1 MRTGTGKE
9 RAQLGGAEKVVLLR
23 PGLPR
28 EVVGTRGERL
38 GQPVDERQPR
48 VHLDREPAIRRR
60 EEDPPPDPQRLADE
74 RLLPLAPADVLDHG
88 VRVDD
93 VERAVGKRERAGVAL
108 HVGDRRVPLPE
119 PGAVVEPER
128 RDPPRPRIALLE
140 EVVGRAAALAA
151 RLADRHLVDP
161 DVEHRR
167 RRVGPHQL
175 EEERELAPARAERD
189 RVGEPHDAGPYGW
202 ITTGVPSGR
211 RASALSV
218 RSVACRHPALAG
230 EPIDSDDDGRPWI
243 ARRSP
248 PFQPAGSRGWLP
260 DSTTMQ
266 QPRPQRLPGI
276 WSVTWNRPLGVGEPR
291 RSDRDAATKDDPP
304 SLAQRQQPL
313 GEVRLDAEGQPT
325 DVDRRGPRHPAD
337 DAVAEH
343 VALHREPVAAPL
355 DDPKAA
361 HRAERRLPRRD
372 GQRPAGRGT
381 ADRDLRARGRSRA
394 SAPGP
399 ARRGAGRRGER
410 GAHTAPATRSVSARA
425 RPVSGIAG
433 SRPSRR

>member
-1 MRTGTGKE
+1 MEREPHDEDEQRDAGQALAHVVATSVMPRFEIAHGHREE
-9 RAQLGGAEKVVLLR
+9 RAEVGRAEEVVLRR
-23 PGLPR
+23 PRLPR

-38 GQPVDERQPR
+38 RQPVDERQPR

-60 EEDPPPDPQRLADE
+60 EEDPSPDPQRLPDE

-93 VERAVGKRERAGVAL
+93 VERVVGKGEGAGVAL

-128 RDPPRPRIALLE
+128 RDPLRPRIALLE

-151 RLADRHLVDP
+151 RLSDRHLVDP

-167 RRVGPHQL
+167 RRVGAHQL
-175 EEERELAPARAERD
+175 EEQRELPPARTERD

-248 PFQPAGSRGWLP
+248 PPQPAGSRGWLP

-276 WSVTWNRPLGVGEPR
+276 WSVTWKRPLGVGEPGAPIETR
-291 RSDRDAATKDDPP
+291 RRKTTRP

-313 GEVRLDAEGQPT
+313 A
-325 DVDRRGPRHPAD
+325 RGP
-337 DAVAEH
+337 
-343 VALHREPVAAPL
+343 
-355 DDPKAA
+355 
-361 HRAERRLPRRD
+361 PRR
-372 GQRPAGRGT
+372 
-381 ADRDLRARGRSRA
+381 
-394 SAPGP
+394 
-399 ARRGAGRRGER
+399 
-410 GAHTAPATRSVSARA
+410 
-425 RPVSGIAG
+425 
-433 SRPSRR
+433 